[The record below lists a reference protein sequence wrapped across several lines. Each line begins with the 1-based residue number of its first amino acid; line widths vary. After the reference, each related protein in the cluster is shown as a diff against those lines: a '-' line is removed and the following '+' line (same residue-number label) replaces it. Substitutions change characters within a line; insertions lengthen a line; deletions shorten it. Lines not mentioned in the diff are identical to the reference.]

1 LYGSLAM
8 ERVLVTGGTGF
19 TGSHLVRNLL
29 GDAHSVRVVARDPVR
44 ARELLP
50 PEVEIIA
57 GDITDP
63 EVIARA
69 VRGREVVYHVAAAFR
84 EAGIRDSR
92 YREVNLD
99 ATRLLLE
106 AARAEGVRRFVHCST
121 IGVHGHIENGPADE
135 SWPHTPG
142 DVYQQTKSEAEKF
155 ALDFQ
160 RRHDFPLAVVRP
172 TTIYG
177 PGDLRM
183 LKLFRSIARRRFVM
197 LGKGTVCLHMVHVR
211 DLVAGMRL
219 AAAVDAAIGEAFII
233 GGAEYVTLNDLA
245 ARIAALC
252 GLPAPKLH
260 FPVWPVYAAGALC
273 EMICVPLRVEPPLY
287 RRRVAFFTKSRAFRI
302 DKARRM
308 LGYRPCVSL
317 DDGLA
322 ETTNWYREKGY
333 L

>member
-1 LYGSLAM
+1 M

-29 GDAHSVRVVARDPVR
+29 QDAHSVRVVARDPVR
-44 ARELLP
+44 AREHLP
-50 PEVEIIA
+50 PEVEIVA

-63 EVIARA
+63 EVVARA
-69 VRGREVVYHVAAAFR
+69 VRGRDVVYHLAAAFR
-84 EAGIRDSR
+84 AAGIPDSR

-121 IGVHGHIENGPADE
+121 IGVHGHIEHGPADE
-135 SWPHTPG
+135 TWPHAPG
-142 DVYQQTKSEAEKF
+142 DVYQETKSEAEKF
-155 ALDFQ
+155 ALAFQ
-160 RRHDFPLAVVRP
+160 RRYDFPLAVVRP
-172 TTIYG
+172 TAIYG

-183 LKLFRSIARRRFVM
+183 LKLFRPIAHRRFVM
-197 LGKGTVCLHMVHVR
+197 LGKGTVCLHMVHVS

-219 AAAVDAAIGEAFII
+219 AASVDDAVGEVFII
-233 GGAEYVTLNDLA
+233 GGEEYVTLNDLA

-260 FPVWPVYAAGALC
+260 LPVWPVYAAGALC

-287 RRRVAFFTKSRAFRI
+287 RRRVSFFTKSRAFRI
-302 DKARRM
+302 DKAKRV
-308 LGYRPCVSL
+308 LGYRPRVDLES
-317 DDGLA
+317 GLA
-322 ETTNWYREKGY
+322 ETTAWYRENGY